1 MSNTT
6 TDRAS
11 VLFSTPFVAESIK
24 AASLSPANPRSAK
37 SGSAKPYA
45 PTSRAMPRFARFTP
59 RASALLATTSIAA
72 LLLGAA
78 PVEAGGLS
86 FSNNPMVPVV
96 NNPVNTTITSIV
108 INGSTVTGAMTN
120 MGTITPGLSVNAGPG
135 LFDADAILVLNGS
148 IGGGILNSGA
158 IAATATSGGANGI
171 LTVGSI
177 IGGGI
182 TNTGT
187 IGATSTTNGLSV
199 YVASWPFTA
208 SYPAAS
214 ATLRIS

>member
-96 NNPVNTTITSIV
+96 NKSSRPDDHLAIV
-108 INGSTVTGAMTN
+108 IKGS
-120 MGTITPGLSVNAGPG
+120 S
-135 LFDADAILVLNGS
+135 
-148 IGGGILNSGA
+148 
-158 IAATATSGGANGI
+158 
-171 LTVGSI
+171 
-177 IGGGI
+177 
-182 TNTGT
+182 
-187 IGATSTTNGLSV
+187 
-199 YVASWPFTA
+199 
-208 SYPAAS
+208 S
-214 ATLRIS
+214 A